1 MSAQIE
7 PRTFHG
13 IRQLFKAIFFPSEK
27 KSAASFII
35 KRIIPAGISGIEF
48 ITPEEDPVEY
58 VEDNLGDP
66 FADDGGVI
74 TVPDIPQQHEVSR
87 YGSNYEVEKVM
98 MGKE

>member
-1 MSAQIE
+1 MKRLTFLTLVFVLFAFIGCQQSAESRYQRYLE
-7 PRTFHG
+7 EVADT
-13 IRQLFKAIFFPSEK
+13 
-27 KSAASFII
+27 
-35 KRIIPAGISGIEF
+35 SGIEF

>member
-1 MSAQIE
+1 MKRLTFLTFFFVLFAFIGCQQSAESRYQRYLE
-7 PRTFHG
+7 EVADT
-13 IRQLFKAIFFPSEK
+13 
-27 KSAASFII
+27 
-35 KRIIPAGISGIEF
+35 SGIEF

>member
-1 MSAQIE
+1 MKRLTFLTFVFVLFAFIGCQQSAESRYQRYME
-7 PRTFHG
+7 EVADT
-13 IRQLFKAIFFPSEK
+13 
-27 KSAASFII
+27 
-35 KRIIPAGISGIEF
+35 SGIEF

>member
-1 MSAQIE
+1 MKRLTFLTFVLVLFAFIGCQQSAESRYQRYLE
-7 PRTFHG
+7 EVADT
-13 IRQLFKAIFFPSEK
+13 
-27 KSAASFII
+27 
-35 KRIIPAGISGIEF
+35 SGIEF

>member
-1 MSAQIE
+1 MKRLTFLTFVFVLLAFIGCQQSAESRYQRYLE
-7 PRTFHG
+7 EVADT
-13 IRQLFKAIFFPSEK
+13 
-27 KSAASFII
+27 
-35 KRIIPAGISGIEF
+35 SGIEF

>member
-1 MSAQIE
+1 MLFAFIGCQQSAESRYQRYLE
-7 PRTFHG
+7 EVADT
-13 IRQLFKAIFFPSEK
+13 
-27 KSAASFII
+27 
-35 KRIIPAGISGIEF
+35 SGIEF

>member
-1 MSAQIE
+1 MKRLTFLTLVLVLFAFIGCQQSAESRYQRYLE
-7 PRTFHG
+7 EVADT
-13 IRQLFKAIFFPSEK
+13 
-27 KSAASFII
+27 
-35 KRIIPAGISGIEF
+35 SGIEF

-74 TVPDIPQQHEVSR
+74 TVPDIPQQHEVSM

>member
-1 MSAQIE
+1 MKRLTFLTFVFVLFAFIGCQQSAESRYQRYLE
-7 PRTFHG
+7 EVADT
-13 IRQLFKAIFFPSEK
+13 
-27 KSAASFII
+27 
-35 KRIIPAGISGIEF
+35 SGIEF

-87 YGSNYEVEKVM
+87 SGSNYEVEKVM

>member
-1 MSAQIE
+1 MKRLTFLTFVFVLFAFIGCQQSAESRYQRYLE
-7 PRTFHG
+7 EVADT
-13 IRQLFKAIFFPSEK
+13 
-27 KSAASFII
+27 
-35 KRIIPAGISGIEF
+35 SGIEF

-87 YGSNYEVEKVM
+87 YGSNY
-98 MGKE
+98 

>member
-1 MSAQIE
+1 MKRLTFLTFVFVLFAFIGCQQSAESRYQRYLE
-7 PRTFHG
+7 EVADT
-13 IRQLFKAIFFPSEK
+13 
-27 KSAASFII
+27 
-35 KRIIPAGISGIEF
+35 SGLEF

>member
-1 MSAQIE
+1 MKRLTFLTFVFVLFAYVGCQQSAESRYQRYLE
-7 PRTFHG
+7 EVADT
-13 IRQLFKAIFFPSEK
+13 
-27 KSAASFII
+27 
-35 KRIIPAGISGIEF
+35 SGIEF

>member
-1 MSAQIE
+1 MKRLTFLTLVFVLFAFTGCQQSAESRYQRYLE
-7 PRTFHG
+7 EVADT
-13 IRQLFKAIFFPSEK
+13 
-27 KSAASFII
+27 
-35 KRIIPAGISGIEF
+35 SGIEF

>member
-1 MSAQIE
+1 MKRLAFLTLACVLLAFIGCQQSAESRYQRYLE
-7 PRTFHG
+7 EVADT
-13 IRQLFKAIFFPSEK
+13 
-27 KSAASFII
+27 
-35 KRIIPAGISGIEF
+35 SGIEF

>member
-1 MSAQIE
+1 MKRLTFLTFVFVLFAFIGCQQSAESRYQRYLE
-7 PRTFHG
+7 EVADT
-13 IRQLFKAIFFPSEK
+13 
-27 KSAASFII
+27 
-35 KRIIPAGISGIEF
+35 SGIEF

-74 TVPDIPQQHEVSR
+74 TVPDIPQQHDVSR
-87 YGSNYEVEKVM
+87 YGSNYDVEKVM

>member
-1 MSAQIE
+1 MKRLTFLTFVFVLFAFIGCQQSAESRYQRYLE
-7 PRTFHG
+7 EVADT
-13 IRQLFKAIFFPSEK
+13 
-27 KSAASFII
+27 
-35 KRIIPAGISGIEF
+35 SGIEF

>member
-1 MSAQIE
+1 MNRLTFLTLVFVLFAFIGCQQSAESRYQRYLE
-7 PRTFHG
+7 EVADT
-13 IRQLFKAIFFPSEK
+13 
-27 KSAASFII
+27 
-35 KRIIPAGISGIEF
+35 SGIEF

>member
-1 MSAQIE
+1 MKRLTFLTFVFVLFAFIGCQQSAESRYQRYLE
-7 PRTFHG
+7 EVADT
-13 IRQLFKAIFFPSEK
+13 
-27 KSAASFII
+27 
-35 KRIIPAGISGIEF
+35 SGIEF

-74 TVPDIPQQHEVSR
+74 TVPDIPQQHEVSK

>member
-1 MSAQIE
+1 MKRLTFLTLVLVLFAFIGCQQSAESRYQRYLE
-7 PRTFHG
+7 EVADT
-13 IRQLFKAIFFPSEK
+13 
-27 KSAASFII
+27 
-35 KRIIPAGISGIEF
+35 SGIEF

>member
-1 MSAQIE
+1 MKRLTFLTFVFVLFAFIGCQQSAESRYQRYLE
-7 PRTFHG
+7 EVADT
-13 IRQLFKAIFFPSEK
+13 
-27 KSAASFII
+27 
-35 KRIIPAGISGIEF
+35 SGIEF

-58 VEDNLGDP
+58 LEDNLGDP

>member
-1 MSAQIE
+1 MKRLTFLTLVLVLFAFIGCQQSAESRYQRYLE
-7 PRTFHG
+7 EVADT
-13 IRQLFKAIFFPSEK
+13 
-27 KSAASFII
+27 
-35 KRIIPAGISGIEF
+35 SGIEF

-74 TVPDIPQQHEVSR
+74 TVPDIPQQHEVSK

>member
-1 MSAQIE
+1 MKRLTFLTLVLVLFAFVGCQQSAESRYQRYLE
-7 PRTFHG
+7 EVADT
-13 IRQLFKAIFFPSEK
+13 
-27 KSAASFII
+27 
-35 KRIIPAGISGIEF
+35 SGIEF

>member
-1 MSAQIE
+1 VLFAFIGCQQSAESRYQRYLE
-7 PRTFHG
+7 EVADT
-13 IRQLFKAIFFPSEK
+13 
-27 KSAASFII
+27 
-35 KRIIPAGISGIEF
+35 SGIEF